1 MVKKDQGSESEPKAT
16 LLKRVPPNLFFERR
30 LLKRNRP
37 ERLNLSFVRRLL
49 KKDYDRR
56 NTENNQNI
64 FLTRLMDSMEQSND

>member
-1 MVKKDQGSESEPKAT
+1 MKKDQGLESQPKGT
-16 LLKRVPPNLFFERR
+16 LLKRVTPNLFFERR

-56 NTENNQNI
+56 NTENNENI